1 MAIANAWP
9 IIHAERKALAADLST
24 LTAEQWSTPSLCP
37 NWSVHDVLGHL
48 TATAKM
54 TPAKFLG
61 KFAGSGFR
69 FHDMSAKDIAR
80 ETAGGPDETLAEF
93 RNQLDATTHPPGPL
107 DAMVGEAIVHGED
120 IRRPLGIAH
129 TYPMDAVT
137 KVADF
142 FNRSNLLIGSKKRI
156 AGLTLRATDT
166 TWSSGTGP
174 EVSGPMLSLLL
185 AMTGRSAALA
195 DLSGDGLPT
204 LRARMAPSS

>member
-9 IIHAERKALAADLST
+9 TIHAERKALAADLST
-24 LTAEQWSTPSLCP
+24 LAPEQWSTPSLCP
-37 NWSVHDVLGHL
+37 NWTVHDVLGHL

-54 TPAKFLG
+54 TPPKFFG
-61 KFAGSGFR
+61 KFARSGFR
-69 FHDMSAKDIAR
+69 FHDMSAKEIAQ
-80 ETAGGPDETLAEF
+80 ETAGGPAATLAEF
-93 RNQLDATTHPPGPL
+93 RRQLDATTHPPGPI

-129 TYPMDAVT
+129 IYPMDTVT
-137 KVADF
+137 QVADF
-142 FNRSNLLIGSKKRI
+142 FSRSNLLIGSKQRI

-166 TWSSGTGP
+166 TWSKGTGP

-185 AMTGRSAALA
+185 AMTGRGAALA

-204 LRARMAPSS
+204 LRARMPSSS